1 MEAGGF
7 EPSRFSPTGGAA
19 GGASPEWHDR
29 ARALPRKGGAGRARE
44 PRRL

>member
-19 GGASPEWHDR
+19 GGASPEWTVRVLFPAKAD
-29 ARALPRKGGAGRARE
+29 E
-44 PRRL
+44 PESHVG